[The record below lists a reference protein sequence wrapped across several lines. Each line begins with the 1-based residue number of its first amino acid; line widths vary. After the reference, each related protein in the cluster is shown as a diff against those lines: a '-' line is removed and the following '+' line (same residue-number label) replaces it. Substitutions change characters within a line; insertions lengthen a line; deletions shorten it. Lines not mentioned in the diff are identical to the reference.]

1 MKETCRAKSRGSAT
15 ARRHVTAHNYIR
27 AMLCAALLILAL
39 VSLATLTGCT
49 SGSDAAN
56 YSCQVTL
63 TGGSGRASVE
73 SPAEVTEQDGAL
85 AVQLIWSSANY
96 DYMMVDGTK
105 YENEAAAG
113 DNSTFTI
120 PFTAYDEPLTVTA
133 DTTAMS
139 QPHEI
144 EYQITVSSPDESD
157 SNEPKANSSNTNTSD
172 SASESTARGDIEEAP
187 EIRGLTYQSKE
198 KLTAAKEYTID
209 YYEADGKT
217 YTLLIIGA
225 KDQFLL
231 IPEGGSV
238 PKSLSKD
245 ITPLQLPLT
254 NTYVV
259 SSSVMDPIRRI
270 DALDAVGYTG
280 TKSSDWS
287 IAQIAKLVK
296 SGTIQ
301 YAGKYSAPDYEML
314 RQGGCS
320 LAIENTMI
328 YHTPAVKEKLEDLG
342 IPVMVE
348 RSSYESTP
356 LGRLEWVKLYGTLY
370 GKKSEA
376 DAFFKKQAKRIRKV
390 ENAAD
395 EIAQKDRETVAVF
408 AINASGGVT
417 VRASSDYLAKM
428 INLSGGKYLAAK
440 TESDDSVKSTITIQ
454 MEDFYRIARD
464 ADVLIYNSTI
474 EGDVSSLRD
483 LQKKSS
489 LLKNFK
495 AVKSGEVYCLGA
507 GFFQNSTQL
516 ADVMEEMNAI
526 FTRENKKLTVLKKLK

>member
-1 MKETCRAKSRGSAT
+1 MIRKNHRGAS
-15 ARRHVTAHNYIR
+15 AHNIIGL
-27 AMLCAALLILAL
+27 MLCAVLLMA
-39 VSLATLTGCT
+39 ATVLTGCT
-49 SGSDAAN
+49 TGSNDAI

-63 TGGSGRASVE
+63 IGGSGRASVE
-73 SPAEVTEQDGAL
+73 SPAEVTEQDSKRT
-85 AVQLIWSSANY
+85 VKLIWSSPNY
-96 DYMMVDGTK
+96 DYMIVDGTK
-105 YENEAAAG
+105 YENEAVAG

-120 PFTAYDEPLTVTA
+120 PFDAYDEAMTVIA

-139 QPHEI
+139 QPYEI
-144 EYQITVSSPDESD
+144 EYQITVHSPESIDSVKKESD
-157 SNEPKANSSNTNTSD
+157 TQGSSD
-172 SASESTARGDIEEAP
+172 SAEENTARGTIEEAP
-187 EIRGLTYQSKE
+187 EIRGLTYNSRE
-198 KLTAAKEYTID
+198 KLVAAKEFTID

-231 IPEGGSV
+231 IPEGGFV

-245 ITPLQLPLT
+245 ITPLQLPLA

-270 DALDAVGYTG
+270 DALGAVGYTG
-280 TKSSDWS
+280 TKSGDWA
-287 IAQIAKLVK
+287 IAEIARLVK
-296 SGTIQ
+296 SEAIQ
-301 YAGKYSAPDYEML
+301 YAGKYSAPDYERL

-320 LAIENTMI
+320 LTIENTMI
-328 YHTPAVKEKLEDLG
+328 YHTPEVKEKLEDLG

-370 GKKSEA
+370 GKKDAA
-376 DAFFKKQAKRIRKV
+376 DAFFGKQAKRIQKV
-390 ENAAD
+390 ESEAKKTAK
-395 EIAQKDRETVAVF
+395 KDRKTVAVF

-417 VRASSDYLAKM
+417 VRASNDYLAKM
-428 INLSGGKYLAAK
+428 LDLSGGKYLAAK
-440 TESDDSVKSTITIQ
+440 TESDTSVKSTITIQ

-464 ADVLIYNSTI
+464 ADVLIYNSTV
-474 EGDVSSLRD
+474 EGDVSAIRD
-483 LQKKSS
+483 LLNKYS

-495 AVKSGEVYCLGA
+495 AVKSGEVYCLSS

-516 ADVMEEMNAI
+516 ADVMEEMKAI
-526 FTRENKKLTVLKKLK
+526 FDGGDKKLTVLKKLK

>member
-1 MKETCRAKSRGSAT
+1 
-15 ARRHVTAHNYIR
+15 
-27 AMLCAALLILAL
+27 MLCAVLLMAA
-39 VSLATLTGCT
+39 ATLAGCT
-49 SGSDAAN
+49 TGDNEAT

-73 SPAEVTEQDGAL
+73 SPAEVTEQDSKRT
-85 AVQLIWSSANY
+85 VKLIWSSSNY
-96 DYMMVDGTK
+96 DYMIVDGTK
-105 YENEAAAG
+105 YENEAKAG

-120 PFTAYDEPLTVTA
+120 PFAAYDEAMTVVA

-144 EYQITVSSPDESD
+144 EYQITVHSPEDSDLVKTETDTQGSSD
-157 SNEPKANSSNTNTSD
+157 STEE
-172 SASESTARGDIEEAP
+172 SAARGTIEEAP
-187 EIRGLTYQSKE
+187 EIRGLTYISRE
-198 KLTAAKEYTID
+198 KLAAAKEFTID
-209 YYEADGKT
+209 YYESDGVT

-238 PKSLSKD
+238 PKELPKD
-245 ITPLQLPLT
+245 ITPLQLPIA

-270 DALDAVGYTG
+270 DALGSVGYTG

-287 IAQIAKLVK
+287 IAEIARLVK

-301 YAGKYSAPDYEML
+301 YAGRYSAPDYEML
-314 RQGGCS
+314 RLGECS

-356 LGRLEWVKLYGTLY
+356 LGRLEWVKLYGILY
-370 GKKSEA
+370 GKKDAA
-376 DAFFKKQAKRIRKV
+376 DAFFEKQAKRIQTV
-390 ENAAD
+390 ESEAKKTAK
-395 EIAQKDRETVAVF
+395 KDRKTVAVF
-408 AINASGGVT
+408 AINAAGGVT
-417 VRASSDYLAKM
+417 VRASNDYLAKM
-428 INLSGGKYLAAK
+428 IHLSGGKYLAAK
-440 TESDDSVKSTITIQ
+440 TESDNSVKSTVTIQ

-474 EGDVSSLRD
+474 EGDVSGIRD
-483 LQKKSS
+483 LLNKSS
-489 LLKNFK
+489 LLKKFK
-495 AVKSGEVYCLGA
+495 AVKSGDVYCLGA

-516 ADVMEEMNAI
+516 ADVMEEMESI
-526 FTRENKKLTVLKKLK
+526 FDGENKDLTVLRKLK